1 MDNLTASNKQLSLT
15 PLGAGDLIDRAVRFY
30 RKNFW
35 TFIWIAAP
43 PVLFG
48 TLISVGWTV
57 LARNLFQV
65 DMVNRPGETIFYSF
79 FLWFGSFLIWF
90 IETVATFT
98 VMGGASRNFVRH
110 LLFGEPLTFRETY
123 RNVRSRI
130 AGLLGASTMIAFILG
145 FVYLVVLVLGYM
157 VGLIA
162 ILLVIAVFSFS
173 PFLTVVISV
182 LIGLAT
188 AFFTGWL
195 FFLIA
200 INFAYIPQVMLV
212 EGQGVFAA
220 MGRSASLAR
229 PSAALRLYALFVLTL
244 LAIYSALALFYVPLG
259 WYAWIEG
266 VQILTFAP
274 DEIPA
279 WYQIASQFIWQM
291 SLILLMPVWMIGL
304 CLLYTDERVRH
315 EGYDIELM
323 AARLLGEIPAVPRE
337 FVNPLHP
344 ALAQKTYMENPPS
357 PPSYQ
362 ESTPNWSS
370 PTNQTTQPVKPS
382 PSRNKSSS
390 ILGLD

>member
-1 MDNLTASNKQLSLT
+1 MDNLNASNTQLSLS

-43 PVLFG
+43 PILFG
-48 TLISVGWTV
+48 TLVSVAWTM
-57 LARNLFQV
+57 LARNLFTV
-65 DMVNRPGETIFYSF
+65 DMANRPGETFFYYW
-79 FLWFGSFLIWF
+79 FLWMGSMFIWF

-123 RNVRSRI
+123 RNVKSRI
-130 AGLLGASTMIAFILG
+130 GGLFLASAIIALLLGGIF
-145 FVYLVVLVLGYM
+145 FVVVSIGY
-157 VGLIA
+157 VVALIA
-162 ILLVIAVFSFS
+162 VLITIAVFSFS
-173 PFLTVVISV
+173 PFLMTIISIVLALTV
-182 LIGLAT
+182 
-188 AFFTGWL
+188 AFFSGWL

-220 MGRSASLAR
+220 ISRSASIAR
-229 PSAALRLYALFVLTL
+229 PNAALRLYALFVLTL

-259 WYAWIEG
+259 WYAWVEG
-266 VQILTFAP
+266 VQVFTFFDA
-274 DEIPA
+274 DAIPA
-279 WYQIASQFIWQM
+279 WYEIASQFIWQM

-304 CLLYTDERVRH
+304 CLLYVDERVRH

-337 FVNPLHP
+337 FINPLHP
-344 ALAQKTYMENPPS
+344 ALAQKAYVASPPPNQPPS
-357 PPSYQ
+357 PPKKK
-362 ESTPNWSS
+362 PF
-370 PTNQTTQPVKPS
+370 TT
-382 PSRNKSSS
+382 
-390 ILGLD
+390 LGLD